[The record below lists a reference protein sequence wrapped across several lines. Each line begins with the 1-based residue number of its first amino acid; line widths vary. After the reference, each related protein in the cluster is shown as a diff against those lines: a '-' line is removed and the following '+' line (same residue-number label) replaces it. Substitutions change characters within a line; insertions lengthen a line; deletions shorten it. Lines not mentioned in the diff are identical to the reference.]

1 MQAIVPAAPRYR
13 ALFLSDVH
21 LGTKASRAGEL
32 VEFLRAADAET
43 IYLVG
48 DIIDGWAL
56 KGGWYWPQSHNDVA
70 QKILRKARKGARV
83 VYLPGNHDEFL
94 RGFYG
99 THLGGIE
106 VQETAI
112 HTSASGER
120 YLVLHGDAFDF
131 VIRHAKW
138 LAHLGDAAYD
148 FALFLNRIASAAR
161 RRIGMPYW
169 SLSAWAKLKV
179 KNAVNVISAFEDAL
193 AAEARRVGAH
203 GVICGHIHHA
213 VSRDIGGVRYM
224 NTGDWV
230 ESLTALVEYHDG
242 RFEIIRW
249 ADRGGPP
256 RSAERLAAEGGERD
270 GCGDRLPEPVPE
282 AVGRRLLQAAA
293 AGRAGGARRRISQ
306 PITPAISEPMMT
318 PIFV

>member
-1 MQAIVPAAPRYR
+1 MQAIIPSVPQYR
-13 ALFLSDVH
+13 TLFLSDIH
-21 LGTKASRAGEL
+21 LGMKASQAGEL
-32 VEFLRAADAET
+32 LEFLRVNEAET

-56 KGGWYWPQSHNDVA
+56 KGGWYWPQSHNDVV

-83 VYLPGNHDEFL
+83 IYLPGNHDEFL

-112 HTSASGER
+112 HVSADGKR

-148 FALFLNRIASAAR
+148 FAIFLNRIATAVR
-161 RRIGMPYW
+161 RRMGLPYW

-179 KNAVNVISAFEDAL
+179 KNAVNVISTFEDAL
-193 AAEARRVGAH
+193 IKEARRIEAD

-213 VSRDIGGVRYM
+213 ASRSLDGIHYM

-230 ESLTALVEYHDG
+230 ESLTALVEHHDG

-249 ADRGGPP
+249 
-256 RSAERLAAEGGERD
+256 GERPD
-270 GCGDRLPEPVPE
+270 QLTGFSSLK
-282 AVGRRLLQAAA
+282 AAR
-293 AGRAGGARRRISQ
+293 GRAAQESELPQ
-306 PITPAISEPMMT
+306 PA
-318 PIFV
+318 